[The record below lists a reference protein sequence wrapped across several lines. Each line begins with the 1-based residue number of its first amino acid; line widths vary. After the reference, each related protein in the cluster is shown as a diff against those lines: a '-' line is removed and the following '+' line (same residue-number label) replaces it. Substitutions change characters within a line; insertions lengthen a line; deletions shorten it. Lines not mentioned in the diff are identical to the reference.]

1 MKLNIHLKFLYL
13 FIGIIFISIMYST
26 KAISIDNV
34 TKPEKCTVS
43 ATGVV
48 TITTNTGCT
57 FQPDEQKVT
66 FYQVDFCKAVPTAP
80 TLTSNMIKNNCST
93 FFNNETGAE
102 VNIEYQ
108 NGTGIGT
115 ESDYS
120 AMPYGTYTHAI
131 ITMGT
136 VFKYKSTVTFAS
148 ANVNDSLGDGT
159 NGRNNASSGDSTCVT
174 KASTPAIKWGFAN
187 FGGVGRTLT
196 QDFDKG
202 TIDCGTG
209 LTAQEISVGIN
220 TIGGMDGENCKTSG
234 RFVGTDT
241 NVDVFLI
248 DTSGNLVNGTSEA
261 GCVENGKGTG
271 DRIIGVMPLS
281 LKIDRNTSGFRV
293 KYNNKN
299 GIYINFGSDSN
310 APFWITDLDS
320 AYIDMTITAVQK
332 RTRRPR
338 TGDWR

>member
-1 MKLNIHLKFLYL
+1 VKLNIHLKFLYL

-34 TKPEKCTVS
+34 AKPPKCTVS

-93 FFNNETGAE
+93 FFKNESGAE
-102 VNIEYQ
+102 INIEYQ

-148 ANVNDSLGDGT
+148 ANVNDSAAGKSS
-159 NGRNNASSGDSTCVT
+159 ASQGET
-174 KASTPAIKWGFAN
+174 KCATKVSTPAIKWGFAN
-187 FGGVGRTLT
+187 FSGSNDE
-196 QDFDKG
+196 DFVKG
-202 TIDCGTG
+202 TIDCGSD

-220 TIGGMDGENCKTSG
+220 TIGGMDGNNCKTSG
-234 RFVGTDT
+234 RFEGTDT

-248 DTSGNLVNGTSEA
+248 DASGNLVNGTSGGT

-299 GIYINFGSDSN
+299 GIYINFGSDSDS
-310 APFWITDLDS
+310 PFWITDLDS

-338 TGDWR
+338 TGAWR